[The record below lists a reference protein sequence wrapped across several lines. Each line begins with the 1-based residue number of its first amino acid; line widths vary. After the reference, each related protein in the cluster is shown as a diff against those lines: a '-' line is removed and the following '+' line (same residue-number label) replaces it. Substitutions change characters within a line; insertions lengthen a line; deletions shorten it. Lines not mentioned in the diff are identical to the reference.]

1 MKSPVVRT
9 AARVI
14 SPFLF
19 LIGIYFVVHGFLLP
33 GGGFQG
39 GVLLASGAILLL
51 LTHGRKKVLRL
62 EEDIDWFET
71 VGTAIFLLAGL
82 MGIFVGGA
90 FLYNLTPGIPAWFI
104 ILDVVIS
111 LKVFAGILALFI
123 YLFGVEEGVGTC

>member
-9 AARVI
+9 AARFL

-19 LIGIYFVVHGFLLP
+19 LSGLYFATHGFLLP

-51 LTHGRKKVLRL
+51 LTHGRDKVIQI
-62 EEDIDWFET
+62 EENIDWFET
-71 VGTAIFLLAGL
+71 MGTVIFLSAGFA
-82 MGIFVGGA
+82 GIFVGG
-90 FLYNLTPGIPAWFI
+90 FFFYNVLPETPVWCIV
-104 ILDVVIS
+104 LDVVIS

-123 YLFGVEEGVGTC
+123 YLFGIRRVRTC